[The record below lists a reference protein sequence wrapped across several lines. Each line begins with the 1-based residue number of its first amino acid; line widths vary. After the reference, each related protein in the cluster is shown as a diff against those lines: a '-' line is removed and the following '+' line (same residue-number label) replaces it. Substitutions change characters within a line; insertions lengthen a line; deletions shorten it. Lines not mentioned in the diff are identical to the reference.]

1 MNRKQLQSKLA
12 SMNIQRNIGYTNA
25 TTLEELKRDV
35 WNACKKQG
43 FEFVRLEVAATS
55 KYDGTSDVRIYCKHP
70 NPSARQQK
78 GEFLVSGGTARP
90 AKRGILKGS
99 IVPCEIYACDLI
111 SLKQLHEA
119 RKKWSTE
126 FINAIKT
133 VETKY
138 PTLGDQ
144 DREEWKRRV
153 DALCSP
159 ENPRRHD
166 SRK

>member
-1 MNRKQLQSKLA
+1 MNRKQLNRRLA
-12 SMNIQRNIGYTNA
+12 SLNIQRNIGYTYSE
-25 TTLEELKRDV
+25 TLQDLKRDV

-43 FEFVRLEVAATS
+43 FEFVRLECAKTQR
-55 KYDGTSDVRIYCKHP
+55 DGSSVVRIYCKHP
-70 NPSARQQK
+70 NPSSRQQK
-78 GEFLVSGGTARP
+78 GEFLVCGGTARP

-153 DALCSP
+153 DELCSP

>member
-1 MNRKQLQSKLA
+1 M
-12 SMNIQRNIGYTNA
+12 
-25 TTLEELKRDV
+25 
-35 WNACKKQG
+35 
-43 FEFVRLEVAATS
+43 RLECAKTQN
-55 KYDGTSDVRIYCKHP
+55 DGSSVVRIYCKHS
-70 NPSARQQK
+70 NPSARHQK
-78 GEFLVSGGTARP
+78 DAFLVSGCTAGI
-90 AKRGILKGS
+90 AERGIQKGS
-99 IVPCEIYACDLI
+99 HTYGIIYSCDLI
-111 SLKQLHEA
+111 SQKQQREN
-119 RKKWSTE
+119 KQKWSAE

-166 SRK
+166 SKNK